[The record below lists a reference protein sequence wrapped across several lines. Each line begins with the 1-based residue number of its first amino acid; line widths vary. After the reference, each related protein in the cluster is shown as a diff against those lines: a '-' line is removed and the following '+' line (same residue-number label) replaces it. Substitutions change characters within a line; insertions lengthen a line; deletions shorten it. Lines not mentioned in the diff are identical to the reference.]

1 MAKKKTTEIAEKT
14 VEVKETVETVETQ
27 VEAVET
33 VETQVEINEEAK
45 EEIVEVKEEPKQELP
60 NVESLLLNYIS
71 SQEGEEVELNE
82 FFSKIHAKQDSYTAA
97 KLTKQ
102 LLTKLSIEGKINM
115 SDVNWNDLDMHYYE
129 IDGKSKKYLISDIKI
144 LAKK

>member
-1 MAKKKTTEIAEKT
+1 MAKKKTTEVAE
-14 VEVKETVETVETQ
+14 VEATQELEATAIETVE
-27 VEAVET
+27 
-33 VETQVEINEEAK
+33 IK
-45 EEIVEVKEEPKQELP
+45 EDEVKEESKVELP

-71 SQEGEEVELNE
+71 SQEGEEVELNQ
-82 FFSKIHAKQDSYTAA
+82 FFSKIHAKQDSYTAT